1 MFKDFKFRSQISIRF
16 RIFIAMTSL
25 VIIAFG
31 GIAILTIPQYKEQS
45 SKYHEQRLERKKF
58 QLQRSISYVFQ
69 EIPFGLNKT
78 EIDSIFKEKV
88 FQIAD
93 VQKVN
98 FSIYNLEGNLLNST
112 IIDSVKNKIN
122 DTILRKLNQSKELSI
137 IQKTTIGKIQY
148 RSSYSLVLDT
158 FSKPIWILN
167 LPYYDDDTL
176 NTYELDS
183 FIIIFGEVY
192 FLILII
198 AIIFS
203 YLISV
208 YITKSLSEIGKK
220 IKLTRLDKT
229 NTKIQVKARS
239 KEVNI
244 LVESYNKM
252 VGMLN
257 ESVEKL
263 SKSNKEQAWR
273 EMAKQVAHEIK
284 NPLTPM
290 RLSVQSFQRNFDIH
304 DSEIEGKLDEFSKT
318 LIQQIDTMS
327 TIASAFSN
335 FAEMPAQQGE
345 KINIIETTR
354 LALKIFK
361 EKNIT
366 ITSELSDLEVSID
379 RTQMV
384 RIITNLIKNSV
395 QACDSLEHPQIKVNI
410 IKRNRNVLIDI
421 SDNGSGIHKDIRSK
435 IFEPNF
441 TTKTSGMGL
450 GLGMVKNLVSSYG
463 GTISF
468 ESKINIGT
476 SFLISFP
483 ISSENFSK
491 QN

>member
-1 MFKDFKFRSQISIRF
+1 MIKNFKFKGQISIRF

-25 VIIAFG
+25 VVIAFG
-31 GIAILTIPQYKEQS
+31 GIAVLTIPQYKEQS
-45 SKYHEQRLERKKF
+45 NKYHEQRLERKKS

-69 EIPFGLNKT
+69 ETPFGLNKA
-78 EIDSIFKEKV
+78 EIDSIFKEKI

-93 VQKVN
+93 VQNVN
-98 FSIYNLEGNLLNST
+98 FSIYSLDGNLLNST
-112 IIDSVKNKIN
+112 IIDSVKNKIS
-122 DTILRKLNQSKELSI
+122 DSIIKKLNQSKKLSI

-158 FSKPIWILN
+158 FSNPIWILN

-176 NTYELDS
+176 NTYELES

-229 NTKIQVKARS
+229 NTKIQIKARS
-239 KEVNI
+239 REVNI

-290 RLSVQSFQRNFDIH
+290 RLSVQSFQRNFDIN
-304 DSEIEGKLDEFSKT
+304 DSEIDTKLDEFSKT

-361 EKNIT
+361 EKHITFNSEHSNIQ
-366 ITSELSDLEVSID
+366 VSID

-384 RIITNLIKNSV
+384 RIVTNLIKNAV
-395 QACDSLEHPQIKVNI
+395 EACDSIEDPLIQVNI
-410 IKRNRNVLIDI
+410 KKKNKKVVIEI
-421 SDNGSGIHKDIRSK
+421 SDNGIGISKEIKSK
-435 IFEPNF
+435 IFEPKF

-463 GTISF
+463 GSISF
-468 ESKINIGT
+468 KSKINSGT
-476 SFLISFP
+476 SFLIFFP
-483 ISSENFSK
+483 VSSK
-491 QN
+491 

>member
-1 MFKDFKFRSQISIRF
+1 MIKNFKFKRQISIRF
-16 RIFIAMTSL
+16 RIFIAMSSL
-25 VIIAFG
+25 VVIAFG

-45 SKYHEQRLERKKF
+45 NKYHEQRLERKKS

-69 EIPFGLNKT
+69 ETPFGLNKA
-78 EIDSIFKEKV
+78 EIDSIFKEKI

-93 VQKVN
+93 VQNVN
-98 FSIYNLEGNLLNST
+98 FSIYSLDGNLLNST
-112 IIDSVKNKIN
+112 IIDSVKNKIS
-122 DTILRKLNQSKELSI
+122 DSILKKLNQSKNLSI

-158 FSKPIWILN
+158 FSNPIWILN

-229 NTKIQVKARS
+229 NTKIQIKARS
-239 KEVNI
+239 REVNI

-252 VGMLN
+252 VEMLN

-290 RLSVQSFQRNFDIH
+290 RLSVQSFQRNFDIN
-304 DSEIEGKLDEFSKT
+304 DSEIDTKLDEFSKT
-318 LIQQIDTMS
+318 IIQQIDTMS

-361 EKNIT
+361 EKHIMFNSEHSNIQ
-366 ITSELSDLEVSID
+366 VSID

-384 RIITNLIKNSV
+384 RIITNLIKNAV
-395 QACDSLEHPQIKVNI
+395 EACGLIEDPLIQVNI
-410 IKRNRNVLIDI
+410 KKTNKKVVIDI
-421 SDNGSGIHKDIRSK
+421 SDNGIGISKEIKSK
-435 IFEPNF
+435 IFEPKF

-450 GLGMVKNLVSSYG
+450 GLGMVKNLVSSYDG
-463 GTISF
+463 SISF
-468 ESKINIGT
+468 KSKINLGT

-483 ISSENFSK
+483 ISSK
-491 QN
+491 

>member
-1 MFKDFKFRSQISIRF
+1 MIKKLRIKRHFSIRF
-16 RIFIAMTSL
+16 RIFLAMTFL

-31 GIAILTIPQYKEQS
+31 GIAILTIPQYEEQS
-45 SKYHEQRLERKKF
+45 NKYHEQRLERKKS
-58 QLQRSISYVFQ
+58 QLQRSISYIFQ
-69 EIPFGLNKT
+69 NTPSTLNQKQL
-78 EIDSIFKEKV
+78 DSVFKEKI

-93 VQKVN
+93 VQNVN
-98 FSIYNLEGNLLNST
+98 FNIYNLDGSLLNST
-112 IIDSVKNKIN
+112 LIGAENKIN
-122 DTILRKLNQSKELSI
+122 DLVLLKLKNSEELSI
-137 IQKTTIGKIQY
+137 IQKTTINNVQY
-148 RSSYSLVLDT
+148 RSSYSLILDNL
-158 FSKPIWILN
+158 SNPIWILN
-167 LPYYDDDTL
+167 LPYYDDDQL
-176 NTYELDS
+176 NSYELNS
-183 FIIIFGEVY
+183 FIAIFGKVY

-220 IKLTRLDKT
+220 IKQTRLDKT
-229 NTKIQVKARS
+229 NTKIQIKARS

-252 VGMLN
+252 VEMLN
-257 ESVEKL
+257 DSVKKL

-290 RLSVQSFQRNFDIH
+290 RLSIQSFQRNFDKN
-304 DSEIEGKLDEFSKT
+304 DSKFKSRLDEFSKT

-345 KINIIETTR
+345 KINIIETTK

-361 EKNIT
+361 ENYIVFS
-366 ITSELSDLEVSID
+366 SEFKDLQVRID

-384 RIITNLIKNSV
+384 RIITNLIKNALEACELIKEPKV
-395 QACDSLEHPQIKVNI
+395 QVI
-410 IKRNRNVLIDI
+410 IEKKKKEVLISVI
-421 SDNGSGIHKDIRSK
+421 DNGEGISKELKNK
-435 IFEPNF
+435 IFEPKF

-450 GLGMVKNLVSSYG
+450 GLGMVKNLVDSYDG
-463 GTISF
+463 RISVR
-468 ESKINIGT
+468 SKIDKGT
-476 SFLISFP
+476 TFSIAFP
-483 ISSENFSK
+483 LND
-491 QN
+491 

>member
-1 MFKDFKFRSQISIRF
+1 MIKKLRIKRHFSIRF
-16 RIFIAMTSL
+16 RIFLAMTFL

-31 GIAILTIPQYKEQS
+31 GIAILTIPQYEEQS
-45 SKYHEQRLERKKF
+45 NKYHEQRLERKKS
-58 QLQRSISYVFQ
+58 QLQRSISYIFQ
-69 EIPFGLNKT
+69 NTPSALNQKQL
-78 EIDSIFKEKV
+78 DSVFKEKI

-93 VQKVN
+93 VQNVN
-98 FSIYNLEGNLLNST
+98 FNIYNLDGSLLNST
-112 IIDSVKNKIN
+112 LIGAENKIN
-122 DTILRKLNQSKELSI
+122 DLVLLKLKNSEELSI
-137 IQKTTIGKIQY
+137 IQKTTINNVQY
-148 RSSYSLVLDT
+148 RSSYSLILDNL
-158 FSKPIWILN
+158 SNPIWILN
-167 LPYYDDDTL
+167 LPYYDDDQL
-176 NTYELDS
+176 NSYELNS
-183 FIIIFGEVY
+183 FIAIFGKVY

-220 IKLTRLDKT
+220 IKQTRLDKT
-229 NTKIQVKARS
+229 NTKIQIKARS

-252 VGMLN
+252 VEMLN
-257 ESVEKL
+257 DSVKKL

-290 RLSVQSFQRNFDIH
+290 RLSIQSFQRNFDKN
-304 DSEIEGKLDEFSKT
+304 DSKFKSRLDEFSKT

-345 KINIIETTR
+345 KINIIETTK

-361 EKNIT
+361 ENYIVFS
-366 ITSELSDLEVSID
+366 SEFKDLQVRID

-384 RIITNLIKNSV
+384 RIITNLIKNALEACELIKEPKV
-395 QACDSLEHPQIKVNI
+395 QVI
-410 IKRNRNVLIDI
+410 IEKKKKEVLISVI
-421 SDNGSGIHKDIRSK
+421 DNGEGISKELKNK
-435 IFEPNF
+435 IFEPKF

-450 GLGMVKNLVSSYG
+450 GLGMVKNLVDSYDG
-463 GTISF
+463 RISVR
-468 ESKINIGT
+468 SKIDTGT
-476 SFLISFP
+476 TFSITFP
-483 ISSENFSK
+483 LND
-491 QN
+491 

>member
-1 MFKDFKFRSQISIRF
+1 MIKKLRFKRHLSIRF
-16 RIFIAMTSL
+16 RIFLAMTFL

-31 GIAILTIPQYKEQS
+31 GIAILTIPQYEEQS
-45 SKYHEQRLERKKF
+45 NKYHEQRLERKKS

-69 EIPFGLNKT
+69 NIPSALNQT
-78 EIDSIFKEKV
+78 QLDSVFKEKI

-93 VQKVN
+93 VQNVN
-98 FSIYNLEGNLLNST
+98 FNIYNLDGSLLNST
-112 IIDSVKNKIN
+112 LISAENKIN
-122 DTILRKLNQSKELSI
+122 NSVLLKLRNSEELSI
-137 IQKTTIGKIQY
+137 IQKNSIDNVQY
-148 RSSYSLVLDT
+148 RSSYSFILDN
-158 FSKPIWILN
+158 SSNPIWILN
-167 LPYYDDDTL
+167 LPYYDDDEL
-176 NTYELDS
+176 NSYELNS
-183 FIIIFGEVY
+183 FIAIFGKVY

-220 IKLTRLDKT
+220 IKQTRLDKT
-229 NTKIQVKARS
+229 NTKIQIKARS

-252 VGMLN
+252 VEMLN
-257 ESVEKL
+257 DSVEKL

-290 RLSVQSFQRNFDIH
+290 RLSIQSFQRNFDQN
-304 DSEIEGKLDEFSKT
+304 DSKFESKLDEFSKT

-345 KINIIETTR
+345 KINIVETTK

-361 EKNIT
+361 ENYIVFS
-366 ITSELSDLEVSID
+366 SEFKDLQVRID

-384 RIITNLIKNSV
+384 RIITNLIKNALEACELIKEPKV
-395 QACDSLEHPQIKVNI
+395 QVTIEK
-410 IKRNRNVLIDI
+410 KKKEVLINVM
-421 SDNGSGIHKDIRSK
+421 DNGQGISKELKNK
-435 IFEPNF
+435 IFEPKF

-450 GLGMVKNLVSSYG
+450 GLGMVKNLVDSYNG
-463 GTISF
+463 RISMS
-468 ESKINIGT
+468 SKINTGT
-476 SFLISFP
+476 TFSITFP
-483 ISSENFSK
+483 LND
-491 QN
+491 

>member
-1 MFKDFKFRSQISIRF
+1 MIKKLRIKRHFSIRF
-16 RIFIAMTSL
+16 RIFLAMTFL

-31 GIAILTIPQYKEQS
+31 VIAILTIPQYEEQS
-45 SKYHEQRLERKKF
+45 NKYHEQRLERKKS
-58 QLQRSISYVFQ
+58 QLQRSISYIFQ
-69 EIPFGLNKT
+69 NTQSTLNQKQL
-78 EIDSIFKEKV
+78 DSVFKEKI

-93 VQKVN
+93 VQNVN
-98 FSIYNLEGNLLNST
+98 FNIYNLDGSLLNST
-112 IIDSVKNKIN
+112 LIGAENKIN
-122 DTILRKLNQSKELSI
+122 DLVLLKLKNSEELSI
-137 IQKTTIGKIQY
+137 IQKTTINNVQY
-148 RSSYSLVLDT
+148 RSSYSLILDNL
-158 FSKPIWILN
+158 SNPIWILN
-167 LPYYDDDTL
+167 LPYYDDDQL
-176 NTYELDS
+176 NSYELNS
-183 FIIIFGEVY
+183 FIAIFGKVY

-220 IKLTRLDKT
+220 IKQTRLDKT
-229 NTKIQVKARS
+229 NTKIQIKARS

-252 VGMLN
+252 VEMLN
-257 ESVEKL
+257 DSVKKL

-290 RLSVQSFQRNFDIH
+290 RLSIQSFQRNFDKN
-304 DSEIEGKLDEFSKT
+304 DSEFKSRLDEFSKT

-345 KINIIETTR
+345 KINIIETTK

-361 EKNIT
+361 ENYIVFS
-366 ITSELSDLEVSID
+366 SEFEDLQVRID

-384 RIITNLIKNSV
+384 RIITNLIKNALEACELIKEPKV
-395 QACDSLEHPQIKVNI
+395 QVI
-410 IKRNRNVLIDI
+410 IEKKKKEVLISVI
-421 SDNGSGIHKDIRSK
+421 DNGEGISKELKNK
-435 IFEPNF
+435 IFEPKF

-450 GLGMVKNLVSSYG
+450 GLGMVKNLVDSYYG
-463 GTISF
+463 RISVM
-468 ESKINIGT
+468 SKIDT
-476 SFLISFP
+476 
-483 ISSENFSK
+483 
-491 QN
+491 

>member
-1 MFKDFKFRSQISIRF
+1 MIKKLRFKRHLSIRF
-16 RIFIAMTSL
+16 RIFLAMTFL

-31 GIAILTIPQYKEQS
+31 GIAILTIPQYEEQS
-45 SKYHEQRLERKKF
+45 NKYHEQRLERKKS
-58 QLQRSISYVFQ
+58 QLQRSISYIFQ
-69 EIPFGLNKT
+69 NTPSTLNQT
-78 EIDSIFKEKV
+78 QLDSVFKEKI

-93 VQKVN
+93 VQNVN
-98 FSIYNLEGNLLNST
+98 FSIYNLDGSLLNST
-112 IIDSVKNKIN
+112 LISAENKIN
-122 DTILRKLNQSKELSI
+122 NSVLLKLRNSEELSI
-137 IQKTTIGKIQY
+137 IQKTTINNVQY
-148 RSSYSLVLDT
+148 RSSYSFILDN
-158 FSKPIWILN
+158 SSNPIWILN
-167 LPYYDDDTL
+167 LPYYDDDEL
-176 NTYELDS
+176 NSYELNS
-183 FIIIFGEVY
+183 FIAIFGKVY

-203 YLISV
+203 YLISF

-229 NTKIQVKARS
+229 NTKIQIKARS

-252 VGMLN
+252 VEMLN
-257 ESVEKL
+257 DSVEKL

-290 RLSVQSFQRNFDIH
+290 RLSIQSFQRNFDKNDPKF
-304 DSEIEGKLDEFSKT
+304 DSRLDEFSKT

-345 KINIIETTR
+345 KINIVETTK

-361 EKNIT
+361 ENYIVFS
-366 ITSELSDLEVSID
+366 SEFKDLQVRID

-384 RIITNLIKNSV
+384 RIITNLIKNALEACELIKEPKV
-395 QACDSLEHPQIKVNI
+395 QVTIEK
-410 IKRNRNVLIDI
+410 KKKEVLISVI
-421 SDNGSGIHKDIRSK
+421 DNGQGISKELKNK
-435 IFEPNF
+435 IFEPKF

-450 GLGMVKNLVSSYG
+450 GLGMVKNLVHSYNG
-463 GTISF
+463 RISMS
-468 ESKINIGT
+468 SKINTGT
-476 SFLISFP
+476 TFSITFP
-483 ISSENFSK
+483 LND
-491 QN
+491 

>member
-1 MFKDFKFRSQISIRF
+1 MIKNFKFKRQISIRF
-16 RIFIAMTSL
+16 RIFIAMSSL
-25 VIIAFG
+25 VVIAFG

-45 SKYHEQRLERKKF
+45 NKYHEQRLERKKS

-69 EIPFGLNKT
+69 ETPFGLNKA
-78 EIDSIFKEKV
+78 EIDSIFKEKI

-93 VQKVN
+93 VQNVN
-98 FSIYNLEGNLLNST
+98 FSIYSLDGNLLNST
-112 IIDSVKNKIN
+112 IIDSVKNKIS
-122 DTILRKLNQSKELSI
+122 DSILKKLNQSKNLSI

-158 FSKPIWILN
+158 FSNPIWILN

-229 NTKIQVKARS
+229 NTKIQIKARS

-290 RLSVQSFQRNFDIH
+290 RLSVQSFQRNFDIN
-304 DSEIEGKLDEFSKT
+304 DSEIDTKLDEFSKT

-361 EKNIT
+361 EKHITFNSEHGNIQ
-366 ITSELSDLEVSID
+366 VSID

-384 RIITNLIKNSV
+384 RIVTNLIKNAV
-395 QACDSLEHPQIKVNI
+395 EACGSIEDPLIQVNI
-410 IKRNRNVLIDI
+410 KKKNKKVVIDI
-421 SDNGSGIHKDIRSK
+421 SDNGIGISKEIKSK
-435 IFEPNF
+435 IFEPKF

-463 GTISF
+463 GSISF
-468 ESKINIGT
+468 KSKINLGT
-476 SFLISFP
+476 SFIISFP
-483 ISSENFSK
+483 ISSK
-491 QN
+491 

>member
-1 MFKDFKFRSQISIRF
+1 
-16 RIFIAMTSL
+16 MTFL

-31 GIAILTIPQYKEQS
+31 GIAILTIPQYEEQS
-45 SKYHEQRLERKKF
+45 NKYHEQRLERKKS
-58 QLQRSISYVFQ
+58 QLQRSISYIFQ
-69 EIPFGLNKT
+69 NTPSTLNQ
-78 EIDSIFKEKV
+78 IQLDSVFKEKI

-93 VQKVN
+93 VQNVN
-98 FSIYNLEGNLLNST
+98 FNIYNLDGSLLNST
-112 IIDSVKNKIN
+112 LIGAENKIN
-122 DTILRKLNQSKELSI
+122 DLVLLKLKNSEELSI
-137 IQKTTIGKIQY
+137 IQKTTINNVQY
-148 RSSYSLVLDT
+148 RSSYSLILDNL
-158 FSKPIWILN
+158 SNPIWILN
-167 LPYYDDDTL
+167 LPYYDDDQL
-176 NTYELDS
+176 NSYELNS
-183 FIIIFGEVY
+183 FIAIFGKVY

-220 IKLTRLDKT
+220 IKQTRLDKT
-229 NTKIQVKARS
+229 NTKIQIKARS

-252 VGMLN
+252 VEMLN
-257 ESVEKL
+257 DSVKKL

-290 RLSVQSFQRNFDIH
+290 RLSIQSFQRNFDKN
-304 DSEIEGKLDEFSKT
+304 DSKFKSRLDEFSKT

-345 KINIIETTR
+345 KINIIETTK

-361 EKNIT
+361 ENYIVFS
-366 ITSELSDLEVSID
+366 SEFEDLQVRID

-384 RIITNLIKNSV
+384 RIITNLIKNALEACELIKEPKV
-395 QACDSLEHPQIKVNI
+395 QVI
-410 IKRNRNVLIDI
+410 IEKKKKEVLISVI
-421 SDNGSGIHKDIRSK
+421 DNGEGISKELKNK
-435 IFEPNF
+435 IFEPKF

-450 GLGMVKNLVSSYG
+450 GLGMVKNLVDSYDG
-463 GTISF
+463 RISVR
-468 ESKINIGT
+468 SKIDSGT
-476 SFLISFP
+476 TFSIAFP
-483 ISSENFSK
+483 LND
-491 QN
+491 

>member
-1 MFKDFKFRSQISIRF
+1 MTKKFKIRRHLSIRF
-16 RIFIAMTSL
+16 RIFVAMTSL

-31 GIAILTIPQYKEQS
+31 GIAVLTIPQYKEQS
-45 SKYHEQRLERKKF
+45 NKYHEQRLERKKS

-69 EIPFGLNKT
+69 ETSFELNPN
-78 EIDSIFKEKV
+78 EIDSVFKEKI

-93 VQKVN
+93 VQNVN
-98 FSIYNLEGNLLNST
+98 FSIYSLDGKLLNST
-112 IIDSVKNKIN
+112 IRQSVNNKIN
-122 DTILRKLNQSKELSI
+122 DSILIKLNESKEQSI
-137 IQKTTIGKIQY
+137 IQKTTIGEVQY
-148 RSSYSLVLDT
+148 RSSYSLVLDN
-158 FSKPIWILN
+158 SSNPIWILN

-183 FIIIFGEVY
+183 FIIIFAEVY

-229 NTKIQVKARS
+229 NTKIQIKARS

-290 RLSVQSFQRNFDIH
+290 RLSVQSFQKNFDIE
-304 DSEIEGKLDEFSKT
+304 DSKIDEKLDEFSKT

-345 KINIIETTR
+345 KINIIEITR

-361 EKNIT
+361 EKHIVFN
-366 ITSELSDLEVSID
+366 SEHRDIQVSID
-379 RTQMV
+379 RTQLI
-384 RIITNLIKNSV
+384 RIITNLIKNAV
-395 QACDSLEHPQIKVNI
+395 EACDSLEKPLIQVNI
-410 IKRNRNVLIDI
+410 KMKNKNVIIDI
-421 SDNGSGIHKDIRSK
+421 NDNGVGIPKEIKSK

-450 GLGMVKNLVSSYG
+450 GLGMVKNLVNSYG
-463 GTISF
+463 GNISF
-468 ESKINIGT
+468 KSKINLGT
-476 SFLISFP
+476 SFLITFP
-483 ISSENFSK
+483 ISQK
-491 QN
+491 

>member
-1 MFKDFKFRSQISIRF
+1 MIKNFKFKGQISIRF

-25 VIIAFG
+25 VVIAFG

-45 SKYHEQRLERKKF
+45 NKYHEQRLERKKS

-69 EIPFGLNKT
+69 ETPFGLNKA
-78 EIDSIFKEKV
+78 EIDSIFKEKI

-93 VQKVN
+93 VQNVN
-98 FSIYNLEGNLLNST
+98 FSIYSLDGNLLNST
-112 IIDSVKNKIN
+112 IIDSVKNKIS
-122 DTILRKLNQSKELSI
+122 DSILKKLNQSKKLSI

-158 FSKPIWILN
+158 FSNPIWILN

-176 NTYELDS
+176 NTYELES

-229 NTKIQVKARS
+229 NTKIQIKARS
-239 KEVNI
+239 REVNI

-290 RLSVQSFQRNFDIH
+290 RLSVQSFQRNFDIN
-304 DSEIEGKLDEFSKT
+304 DSEIDTKLDEFSKT

-361 EKNIT
+361 EKHITFNSEHSNIQ
-366 ITSELSDLEVSID
+366 VSID

-384 RIITNLIKNSV
+384 RIVTNLIKNAV
-395 QACDSLEHPQIKVNI
+395 EACDSTEDPLIQVNI
-410 IKRNRNVLIDI
+410 KKKNKKVVIEI
-421 SDNGSGIHKDIRSK
+421 SDNGIGISKEIKSK
-435 IFEPNF
+435 IFEPKF

-463 GTISF
+463 GSISF
-468 ESKINIGT
+468 KSKINSGT
-476 SFLISFP
+476 SFLILFP
-483 ISSENFSK
+483 MSSK
-491 QN
+491 

>member
-1 MFKDFKFRSQISIRF
+1 MIKNLKFRRHLSIRF

-25 VIIAFG
+25 VVIAFG
-31 GIAILTIPQYKEQS
+31 GIAFLTIPQYKEQS
-45 SKYHEQRLERKKF
+45 NKYHEQRLERKKT

-69 EIPFGLNKT
+69 ETPFGLNKK
-78 EIDSIFKEKV
+78 EIDSVFKEKI

-93 VQKVN
+93 VQNVN
-98 FSIYNLEGNLLNST
+98 FSIYSLEGTLLNST
-112 IIDSVKNKIN
+112 IIDSVNNKIS
-122 DTILRKLNQSKELSI
+122 DSVLIKLNQSKELSI
-137 IQKTTIGKIQY
+137 IEKTNIGGIQY

-158 FSKPIWILN
+158 FSNPIWILN

-220 IKLTRLDKT
+220 IKLTRIDKK
-229 NTKIQVKARS
+229 NSKIQIKARS

-263 SKSNKEQAWR
+263 SKSYKEQAWR

-290 RLSVQSFQRNFDIH
+290 RLSVQSFQRNFDIN
-304 DSEIEGKLDEFSKT
+304 DIEIDKKLDEFSKT

-335 FAEMPAQQGE
+335 FAEMPAQEGG

-361 EKNIT
+361 EKHINFKFEDKI
-366 ITSELSDLEVSID
+366 IEVNID

-384 RIITNLIKNSV
+384 RIITNLIKNALE
-395 QACDSLEHPQIKVNI
+395 ACDLLENPIIQVNI
-410 IKRNRNVLIDI
+410 KKKNKNVLIDVI
-421 SDNGSGIHKDIRSK
+421 DNGVGIPWIC
-435 IFEPNF
+435 
-441 TTKTSGMGL
+441 
-450 GLGMVKNLVSSYG
+450 
-463 GTISF
+463 
-468 ESKINIGT
+468 
-476 SFLISFP
+476 
-483 ISSENFSK
+483 
-491 QN
+491 

>member
-1 MFKDFKFRSQISIRF
+1 MIKKLRFKRHLSIRF
-16 RIFIAMTSL
+16 RIFLAMTFL

-31 GIAILTIPQYKEQS
+31 GIAILTIPQYEEQS
-45 SKYHEQRLERKKF
+45 NKYHEQRLERKKS
-58 QLQRSISYVFQ
+58 QLQRSISYIFQ
-69 EIPFGLNKT
+69 NTPSTLNQT
-78 EIDSIFKEKV
+78 QLDSVFKEKI

-93 VQKVN
+93 VQNVN
-98 FSIYNLEGNLLNST
+98 FSIYNLDGSLLNST
-112 IIDSVKNKIN
+112 LISAENKIN
-122 DTILRKLNQSKELSI
+122 NSVLLKLRNSEELSI
-137 IQKTTIGKIQY
+137 IQKTTINNVQY
-148 RSSYSLVLDT
+148 RSSYSFILDN
-158 FSKPIWILN
+158 SSNPIWILN
-167 LPYYDDDTL
+167 LPYYDDDKL
-176 NTYELDS
+176 NSYELNS
-183 FIIIFGEVY
+183 FIAIFGKVY

-203 YLISV
+203 YLISF

-229 NTKIQVKARS
+229 NTKIQIKARS

-252 VGMLN
+252 VEMLN
-257 ESVEKL
+257 DSVEKL

-290 RLSVQSFQRNFDIH
+290 RLSIQSFQRNFDKNDPKF
-304 DSEIEGKLDEFSKT
+304 DSRLDEFSKT

-345 KINIIETTR
+345 KINIVETTK

-361 EKNIT
+361 ENYIVFS
-366 ITSELSDLEVSID
+366 SEFKDLQVRID

-384 RIITNLIKNSV
+384 RIITNLIKNALEACELIKEPKV
-395 QACDSLEHPQIKVNI
+395 QVTIEK
-410 IKRNRNVLIDI
+410 KKKEVLISVI
-421 SDNGSGIHKDIRSK
+421 DNGQGISKELKNK
-435 IFEPNF
+435 IFEPKF

-450 GLGMVKNLVSSYG
+450 GLGMVKNLVDSYNG
-463 GTISF
+463 RISMS
-468 ESKINIGT
+468 SKINTGT
-476 SFLISFP
+476 TFSITFP
-483 ISSENFSK
+483 LND
-491 QN
+491 

>member
-1 MFKDFKFRSQISIRF
+1 MIKKFKIRGHLSIRF

-31 GIAILTIPQYKEQS
+31 GIAILTIPQYKKQS
-45 SKYHEQRLERKKF
+45 NKYHEQRLERKKT

-69 EIPFGLNKT
+69 ETPFDLNKN
-78 EIDSIFKEKV
+78 EIDSIFKEKII
-88 FQIAD
+88 QIAD
-93 VQKVN
+93 VQNVN
-98 FSIYNLEGNLLNST
+98 FSIYSLDGVLLNST
-112 IIDSVKNKIN
+112 ITESVNDEIDDS
-122 DTILRKLNQSKELSI
+122 ILIKLNQSKELSI
-137 IQKTTIGKIQY
+137 IQKITIGKVQY

-158 FSKPIWILN
+158 FSNPIWILN

-176 NTYELDS
+176 NTYQLDS
-183 FIIIFGEVY
+183 FIIIFAEVY

-208 YITKSLSEIGKK
+208 YITKSLSEIGRK
-220 IKLTRLDKT
+220 IQLTRVDKT
-229 NTKIQVKARS
+229 NPKIQIRARS

-290 RLSVQSFQRNFDIH
+290 RLSVQSFEKNFDIE
-304 DSEIEGKLDEFSKT
+304 DPKIDQKLEEFSKT

-335 FAEMPAQQGE
+335 FAKMPAQQGE
-345 KINIIETTR
+345 KINIIETIR

-361 EKNIT
+361 EKHIVFN
-366 ITSELSDLEVSID
+366 SEHNDIQVSID
-379 RTQMV
+379 RTQMI
-384 RIITNLIKNSV
+384 RIVTNLIKNAIE
-395 QACDSLEHPQIKVNI
+395 ACELLDDPLIQVNI
-410 IKRNRNVLIDI
+410 KMKNKKVIIYIN
-421 SDNGSGIHKDIRSK
+421 DNGMGISKEIKSK

-450 GLGMVKNLVSSYG
+450 GLGMVKNLVNSYG

-468 ESKINIGT
+468 KSKIKLGT

-483 ISSENFSK
+483 ISSK
-491 QN
+491 

>member
-1 MFKDFKFRSQISIRF
+1 
-16 RIFIAMTSL
+16 MTFL

-31 GIAILTIPQYKEQS
+31 GIAILTIPQYEEQS
-45 SKYHEQRLERKKF
+45 NKYHEQRLERKKS
-58 QLQRSISYVFQ
+58 QLQRSISYIFQ
-69 EIPFGLNKT
+69 NTPSTLNQ
-78 EIDSIFKEKV
+78 IQLDSVFKEKI

-93 VQKVN
+93 VQNVN
-98 FSIYNLEGNLLNST
+98 FNIYNLDGSLLNST
-112 IIDSVKNKIN
+112 LIGAENKIN
-122 DTILRKLNQSKELSI
+122 DLVLLKLKNSEELSI
-137 IQKTTIGKIQY
+137 IQKTTINNVQY
-148 RSSYSLVLDT
+148 RSSYSLILDNL
-158 FSKPIWILN
+158 SNPIWILN
-167 LPYYDDDTL
+167 LPYYDDDQL
-176 NTYELDS
+176 NSYELNS
-183 FIIIFGEVY
+183 FIAIFGKVY

-220 IKLTRLDKT
+220 IKQTRLDKT
-229 NTKIQVKARS
+229 NTKIQIKARS

-252 VGMLN
+252 VEMLN
-257 ESVEKL
+257 DSVKKL

-290 RLSVQSFQRNFDIH
+290 RLSIQSFQRNFDKN
-304 DSEIEGKLDEFSKT
+304 DSKFKSRLDEFSKT

-345 KINIIETTR
+345 KINIIETTK

-361 EKNIT
+361 ENYIVFS
-366 ITSELSDLEVSID
+366 SEFKDLQVRID

-384 RIITNLIKNSV
+384 RIITNLIKNALEACELIKEPKV
-395 QACDSLEHPQIKVNI
+395 QVI
-410 IKRNRNVLIDI
+410 IEKKKKEVLISVI
-421 SDNGSGIHKDIRSK
+421 DNGEGISKELKNK
-435 IFEPNF
+435 IFEPKF

-450 GLGMVKNLVSSYG
+450 GLGMVKNLVDSYDG
-463 GTISF
+463 RISVR
-468 ESKINIGT
+468 SKIDTGT
-476 SFLISFP
+476 TFSITFP
-483 ISSENFSK
+483 LND
-491 QN
+491 

>member
-1 MFKDFKFRSQISIRF
+1 MIKNFKFKRQISIRF
-16 RIFIAMTSL
+16 RIFIAMSSL
-25 VIIAFG
+25 VVIAFG

-45 SKYHEQRLERKKF
+45 NKYHEQRLERKKS

-69 EIPFGLNKT
+69 ETPFGLNKA
-78 EIDSIFKEKV
+78 EIDSIFKEKI

-93 VQKVN
+93 VQNVN
-98 FSIYNLEGNLLNST
+98 FSIYSLDGNLLNST
-112 IIDSVKNKIN
+112 IIDSVKNKIS
-122 DTILRKLNQSKELSI
+122 DSILKKLNQSKNLSI

-158 FSKPIWILN
+158 FSNPIWILN

-229 NTKIQVKARS
+229 NTKIQIKARS

-290 RLSVQSFQRNFDIH
+290 RLSVQSFQRNFDIN
-304 DSEIEGKLDEFSKT
+304 DSEIDTKLDEFSKT

-361 EKNIT
+361 EKHITFNSENSNIQ
-366 ITSELSDLEVSID
+366 VSID

-384 RIITNLIKNSV
+384 RIVTNLIKNAV
-395 QACDSLEHPQIKVNI
+395 EACDSIEDPLIQVNI
-410 IKRNRNVLIDI
+410 KKKNKKVVIDI
-421 SDNGSGIHKDIRSK
+421 SDNGIGISKEIKSK
-435 IFEPNF
+435 IFEPKF

-463 GTISF
+463 GSISF
-468 ESKINIGT
+468 KSKINSGT
-476 SFLISFP
+476 SFVISFP
-483 ISSENFSK
+483 VSSK
-491 QN
+491 

>member
-1 MFKDFKFRSQISIRF
+1 MIKKLRIKRHFSIRF
-16 RIFIAMTSL
+16 RIFLAMTFL

-31 GIAILTIPQYKEQS
+31 GIAILTIPQYEEQS
-45 SKYHEQRLERKKF
+45 NKYHEQRLERKKS
-58 QLQRSISYVFQ
+58 QLQRSISYIFQ
-69 EIPFGLNKT
+69 NTPSTLNQKQL
-78 EIDSIFKEKV
+78 DSVFKEKI

-93 VQKVN
+93 VQNVN
-98 FSIYNLEGNLLNST
+98 FNIYNLDGSLLNST
-112 IIDSVKNKIN
+112 LIGAENKIN
-122 DTILRKLNQSKELSI
+122 DLVLLKLKNSEELSI
-137 IQKTTIGKIQY
+137 IQKTTINNVQY
-148 RSSYSLVLDT
+148 RSSYSLILDNL
-158 FSKPIWILN
+158 SNPIWILN
-167 LPYYDDDTL
+167 LPYYDDDQL
-176 NTYELDS
+176 NSYELNS
-183 FIIIFGEVY
+183 FIAIFGKVY

-220 IKLTRLDKT
+220 IKQTRLDKT
-229 NTKIQVKARS
+229 NTKIQIKARS

-252 VGMLN
+252 VEMLN
-257 ESVEKL
+257 DSVKKL

-290 RLSVQSFQRNFDIH
+290 RLSIQSFQRNFDKN
-304 DSEIEGKLDEFSKT
+304 DSEFKSRLDEFSKT

-345 KINIIETTR
+345 KINIIETTK

-361 EKNIT
+361 ENYIVFS
-366 ITSELSDLEVSID
+366 SEFEDLQVRID

-384 RIITNLIKNSV
+384 RIITNLIKNALEACELIKEPKV
-395 QACDSLEHPQIKVNI
+395 QVI
-410 IKRNRNVLIDI
+410 IEKKKKEVLISVI
-421 SDNGSGIHKDIRSK
+421 DNGEGISKELKNK
-435 IFEPNF
+435 IFEPKF

-450 GLGMVKNLVSSYG
+450 GLGMVKNLVDSYDG
-463 GTISF
+463 RISVR
-468 ESKINIGT
+468 SKIDTGT
-476 SFLISFP
+476 TFSITFP
-483 ISSENFSK
+483 LND
-491 QN
+491 

>member
-1 MFKDFKFRSQISIRF
+1 MIKKLRIKRHFSIRF
-16 RIFIAMTSL
+16 RIFLAMTFL

-31 GIAILTIPQYKEQS
+31 GIAILTIPQYEEQS
-45 SKYHEQRLERKKF
+45 NKYHEQRLERKKS
-58 QLQRSISYVFQ
+58 QLQRSISYIFQ
-69 EIPFGLNKT
+69 NTPSTLNQ
-78 EIDSIFKEKV
+78 IQLDSVFKEKI

-93 VQKVN
+93 VQNVN
-98 FSIYNLEGNLLNST
+98 FNIYNLDGSLLNST
-112 IIDSVKNKIN
+112 LIGAENKIN
-122 DTILRKLNQSKELSI
+122 DLVLLKLKNSEELSI
-137 IQKTTIGKIQY
+137 IQKTTINNVQY
-148 RSSYSLVLDT
+148 RSSYSLILDNL
-158 FSKPIWILN
+158 SNPIWILN
-167 LPYYDDDTL
+167 LPYYDDDQL
-176 NTYELDS
+176 NSYELNS
-183 FIIIFGEVY
+183 FIAIFGKVY

-220 IKLTRLDKT
+220 IKQTRLDKT
-229 NTKIQVKARS
+229 NTKIQIKARS

-252 VGMLN
+252 VEMLN
-257 ESVEKL
+257 DSVKKL

-290 RLSVQSFQRNFDIH
+290 RLSIQSFQRNFDKN
-304 DSEIEGKLDEFSKT
+304 DSKFKSRLDEFSKT

-345 KINIIETTR
+345 KINIIETTK

-361 EKNIT
+361 ENYIVFS
-366 ITSELSDLEVSID
+366 SEFKDLQVRID

-384 RIITNLIKNSV
+384 RIITNLIKNALEACELIKEPKV
-395 QACDSLEHPQIKVNI
+395 QVI
-410 IKRNRNVLIDI
+410 IEKKKKEVLISVI
-421 SDNGSGIHKDIRSK
+421 DNGEGISKELKNK
-435 IFEPNF
+435 IFEPKF

-450 GLGMVKNLVSSYG
+450 GLGMVKNLVDSYDG
-463 GTISF
+463 RISVS
-468 ESKINIGT
+468 SKIDIGT
-476 SFLISFP
+476 TFSITFP
-483 ISSENFSK
+483 LND
-491 QN
+491 